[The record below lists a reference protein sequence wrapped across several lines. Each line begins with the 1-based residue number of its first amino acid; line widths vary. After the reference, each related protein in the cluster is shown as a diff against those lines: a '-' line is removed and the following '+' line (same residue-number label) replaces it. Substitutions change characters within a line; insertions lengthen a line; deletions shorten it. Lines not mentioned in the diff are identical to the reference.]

1 MAVGLIWKT
10 WALLTYGK
18 FLANHWKH
26 LTIQLCT
33 CGTDTKSLFEGKRMG
48 AGQSQLY
55 KSVS

>member
-33 CGTDTKSLFEGKRMG
+33 CGTDTKSLFEGKRIG
-48 AGQSQLY
+48 AGQSQL
-55 KSVS
+55 